1 MKSMKIGDMAFF
13 YHAVT
18 DKEIVGIMQVMGEY
32 YPDHT
37 DRTDKFGMVDVEP
50 IMPTEIP
57 VTLAQVKGEP
67 KLSGLPLVRQARLSV
82 LPVTAQTLARFVQD
96 GKGNALTNEA
106 NLCAPPQC
114 ASLAT
119 HMF

>member
-1 MKSMKIGDMAFF
+1 MAFF
-13 YHAVT
+13 YHSVT
-18 DKEIVGIMQVMGEY
+18 DKEIMGSMQVMREY
-32 YPDHT
+32 YPDYT

-57 VTLAQVKGEP
+57 ATLAQVKGEP

-96 GKGNALTNEA
+96 SKGKALANEA
-106 NLCAPPQC
+106 
-114 ASLAT
+114 
-119 HMF
+119 

>member
-1 MKSMKIGDMAFF
+1 MKIGDMAFF
-13 YHAVT
+13 YHSVT

-67 KLSGLPLVRQARLSV
+67 TLSGLPLVRQARPSV

-106 NLCAPPQC
+106 NLCAPPRC

>member
-1 MKSMKIGDMAFF
+1 MKIGDIAFF
-13 YHAVT
+13 YHSVT

-57 VTLAQVKGEP
+57 VTLAQVKAEP
-67 KLSGLPLVRQARLSV
+67 KLSELPLAGQARLSV
-82 LPVTAQTLARFVQD
+82 LPVTTQTLARFVKD